1 MRNRGIVA
9 GLGLVALIGLAGC
22 ASSPEEGSGGD
33 PTTPATSTA
42 STGSEAPQGT
52 QLEISWKDGR
62 ISPLG
67 KTIEVTRGETITLVI
82 TADAPGELHV
92 HSSPEMSIEFGAG
105 TTSQSL
111 TFDQYGKIE
120 MESHDTSQVVAQF
133 EVR

>member
-9 GLGLVALIGLAGC
+9 GLALVATIGLGGC
-22 ASSPEEGSGGD
+22 ASSPEAGSGGD
-33 PTTPATSTA
+33 PTSPATSTA
-42 STGSEAPQGT
+42 STGSDAPKGT
-52 QLEISWKDGR
+52 RVAISWQDGK

-67 KTIEVTRGETITLVI
+67 KTIEVSRGETITLVI

-92 HSSPEMSIEFGAG
+92 HATPEMSIAFGKG

-120 MESHDTSQVVAQF
+120 MESHDTDQTVANF